1 MVMKSDI
8 HRRQSTTWSGS
19 LSSRREVVSCSDA
32 TISSSGSQTV
42 IQLPDDRLEIPDDPR
57 RIFKSVI
64 AENDHVCQECYQRLR
79 RYEEFPWE
87 VGIEQHTVLA
97 FVEEDLPEGAK
108 WDYLDREYFESIKIH
123 DRLDRAYT
131 DDGKGTYCTG
141 CGTMDPH
148 RSPSTRSAERARDD
162 AVQLTVTLHEYGV
175 DHDWVHLVERVL
187 ELKRQPE
194 TAGDD
199 FECFSRA
206 TAEAVV
212 RAQHQSEPRP

>member
-1 MVMKSDI
+1 MKSHI
-8 HRRQSTTWSGS
+8 ERRKSTTRSGS
-19 LSSRREVVSCSDA
+19 LSSRREVVSCSGA
-32 TISSSGSQTV
+32 AISHSGSQTV

-57 RIFKSVI
+57 RIFKKVI

-79 RYEEFPWE
+79 RYQEFPWR
-87 VGIEQHTVLA
+87 VGVERHNVLA
-97 FVEEDLPEGAK
+97 FVEEDLPDGSE
-108 WDYLDREYFESIKIH
+108 WNYLDREYFESIKLEE
-123 DRLDRAYT
+123 RLGRTYT
-131 DDGKGTYCTG
+131 DAGKGTYCTG

-175 DHDWVHLVERVL
+175 DHDWVHLVERVQ

-194 TAGDD
+194 TAGND
-199 FECFSRA
+199 FECFKRA

-212 RAQHQSEPRP
+212 RAQHQTDPRP